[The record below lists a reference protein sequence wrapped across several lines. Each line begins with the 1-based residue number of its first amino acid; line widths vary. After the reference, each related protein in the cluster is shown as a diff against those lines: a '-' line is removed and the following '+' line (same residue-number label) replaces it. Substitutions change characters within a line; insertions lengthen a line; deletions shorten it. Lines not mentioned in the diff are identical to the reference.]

1 MKKNKNDETKKKSNN
16 EGDKPEC
23 FVIMPIGNQVG
34 YDEGH
39 FKHVYNDIFKKAI
52 EDAGFKPYRA
62 DDSKSSSVIHIDI
75 IKKLID
81 APMAICDL
89 SAKNPNVMYE
99 LGIRQAFDKPVVLVG
114 DSNPGDI
121 FDIGNINTYQYRK
134 SLIYR
139 EVLEDQKA
147 IRKMLEKTF
156 SLGEDGTSCNSLISL
171 IKINAATINTSVGID
186 EKDMI
191 KMIYNELVSV
201 KSDINKLKKEK
212 SNDEIYKPEMEEYRV
227 NYKNKIEENN
237 IVQIYKSEFIRLKR
251 NNELENFEK
260 EIKLKEL
267 KRKCLR
273 VSQILNGS
281 VGIDLRILIKD
292 IDMYIKQLS
301 FEPVL

>member
-1 MKKNKNDETKKKSNN
+1 MEKIPNNEMKKKSNN

-34 YDEGH
+34 YEEGH

-134 SLIYR
+134 SLVYR

-147 IRKMLEKTF
+147 IQKMLKETF
-156 SLGEDGTSCNSLISL
+156 NSKQDGTSCNSLISL
-171 IKINAATINTSVGID
+171 IKINAATINTSAGID

-191 KMIYNELVSV
+191 KMIYNELVSM

-212 SNDEIYKPEMEEYRV
+212 NNDEIYKTEMEDYRV
-227 NYKNKIEENN
+227 NLKNKLEQNN
-237 IVQIYKSEFIRLKR
+237 IVRRYRNEFMALKQ
-251 NNELENFEK
+251 NDELENFEK
-260 EIKLKEL
+260 ELKLKGL
-267 KRKCLR
+267 RRRCLR
-273 VSQILNGS
+273 ASETLNGS
-281 VGIDLRILIKD
+281 VNIELRMLINEIDI
-292 IDMYIKQLS
+292 YIKQFS
-301 FEPVL
+301 FDTVL

>member
-1 MKKNKNDETKKKSNN
+1 MEKNKNNEIKKKSND
-16 EGDKPEC
+16 EGEKPEC
-23 FVIMPIGNQVG
+23 FVIMPIGNQPG
-34 YDEGH
+34 YEEGH

-75 IKKLID
+75 IRKLID

-147 IRKMLEKTF
+147 IQKMLKETF
-156 SLGEDGTSCNSLISL
+156 NSKDSGTSCNSLISL
-171 IKINAATINTSVGID
+171 IKINAATINTSTGID

-212 SNDEIYKPEMEEYRV
+212 SNDEIYKPEIEGYRV
-227 NYKNKIEENN
+227 NYKNKIEQNN
-237 IVQIYKSEFIRLKR
+237 TVRRYRNEFIKLKQ
-251 NNELENFEK
+251 NDELENFEK
-260 EIKLKEL
+260 EIKLQEL
-267 KRKCLR
+267 KRRCLM
-273 VSQILNGS
+273 VSEMLNGNVS
-281 VGIDLRILIKD
+281 IELRILIKD